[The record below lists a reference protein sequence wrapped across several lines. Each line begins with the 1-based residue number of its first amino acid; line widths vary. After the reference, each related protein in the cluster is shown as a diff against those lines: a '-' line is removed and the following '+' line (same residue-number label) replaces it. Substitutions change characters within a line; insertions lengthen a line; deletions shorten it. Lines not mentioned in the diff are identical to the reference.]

1 MGINCFAMGNAS
13 PRSIRR
19 LHANGGLVKKK
30 LCSRVLI
37 PRTIDFIVILWI
49 ILFTLLVLFHI
60 TWLSALVWIILFS
73 FLITIF

>member
-37 PRTIDFIVILWI
+37 PRTIADFIIILWI
-49 ILFTLLVLFHI
+49 ILFTLLVSFHI
-60 TWLSALVWIILFS
+60 TLFS
-73 FLITIF
+73 VLALP